1 MGGGGKSRPESPGPQ
16 SLPERCGIYLGCV
29 IKDGLISPR
38 RRPEEMGDLGR
49 GSREATEFQAEGTE
63 SRQVQRLK
71 NLLSCRIRYG
81 VRGG

>member
-1 MGGGGKSRPESPGPQ
+1 
-16 SLPERCGIYLGCV
+16 
-29 IKDGLISPR
+29 
-38 RRPEEMGDLGR
+38 MGDLGR

-71 NLLSCRIRYG
+71 NLLSRRIRYG